1 MFQKLI
7 KKSNGNYSKY
17 IIMLT
22 ILEGAVTSIKTLPV
36 QDVYILDQTNTAPKD
51 YPSVYQ
57 NFLKDIYNA
66 LIKGKA

>member
-1 MFQKLI
+1 
-7 KKSNGNYSKY
+7 
-17 IIMLT
+17 MLT